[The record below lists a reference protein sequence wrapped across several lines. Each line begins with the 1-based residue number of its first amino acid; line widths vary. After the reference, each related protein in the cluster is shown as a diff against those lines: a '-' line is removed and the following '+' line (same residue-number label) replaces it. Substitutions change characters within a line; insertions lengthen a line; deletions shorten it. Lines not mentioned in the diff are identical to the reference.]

1 MYFKLMALTTLNK
14 NLLRFRQN
22 KEGKTWRIVLNTQL
36 KYILYLKLL
45 LKKGIKRL
53 MIIVRQDSTRKIY
66 TVICIAIILL
76 IDFGNPRTA
85 KRCCNQRQEQV
96 SLCGLHYLR
105 YCWTLVWEPLWWCTA
120 DLRSLYIMFINSC
133 CRVRLTTHHFM
144 YHNVIKFILILQ
156 LSYE

>member
-53 MIIVRQDSTRKIY
+53 MIIVRQDSTRK
-66 TVICIAIILL
+66 
-76 IDFGNPRTA
+76 
-85 KRCCNQRQEQV
+85 
-96 SLCGLHYLR
+96 
-105 YCWTLVWEPLWWCTA
+105 
-120 DLRSLYIMFINSC
+120 YIP
-133 CRVRLTTHHFM
+133 
-144 YHNVIKFILILQ
+144 
-156 LSYE
+156 